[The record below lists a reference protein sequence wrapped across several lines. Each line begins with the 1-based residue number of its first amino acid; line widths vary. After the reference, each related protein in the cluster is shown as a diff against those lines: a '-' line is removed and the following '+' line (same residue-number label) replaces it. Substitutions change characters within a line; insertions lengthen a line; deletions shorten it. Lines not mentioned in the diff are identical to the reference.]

1 MPDHVTKQADLTSM
15 MTSPRNWAVQRFW
28 AALHCAKRPVRV
40 RPINAILA
48 RAVLLLG
55 LLAAGFSAQPALAV
69 EGAAQPAVSGSESIA
84 AQDASAPSAT
94 KTPPMAAPQHARRAS
109 FEQEHA
115 SPQARHVA
123 NWVVDSRD
131 NRSLP
136 FLIVDKSD
144 ARVFLFDASGRLRGA
159 APALLGLA
167 QGDDA
172 VPGIGNRKLST
183 ILPEERTTPAGRF
196 VASLDK
202 NLHGEEILWVDYD
215 TAIAL
220 HRVITSNAKER
231 RAQRLESSSPSERRI
246 SYGCINVPVKFYE
259 NVVSPAFTGTNG
271 IVYVLPETRS
281 ARQVFGSYDVE
292 EPAQP
297 QATSHAEPEPTG
309 LQAAR

>member
-1 MPDHVTKQADLTSM
+1 MATPLKISMLLT
-15 MTSPRNWAVQRFW
+15 RG
-28 AALHCAKRPVRV
+28 LC
-40 RPINAILA
+40 
-48 RAVLLLG
+48 LG
-55 LLAAGFSAQPALAV
+55 LLLAGLIANPACAAEAAAQLANPARPLPALDGAGANAPSVVQTEPAALSQRSSRANFEQAQPSK
-69 EGAAQPAVSGSESIA
+69 E
-84 AQDASAPSAT
+84 
-94 KTPPMAAPQHARRAS
+94 
-109 FEQEHA
+109 
-115 SPQARHVA
+115 ARHIA

-131 NRSLP
+131 NRGMP

-144 ARVFLFDASGRLRGA
+144 ARVFLFDATGRLRGA

-183 ILPEERTTPAGRF
+183 IRPEERTTPAGRF

-220 HRVITSNAKER
+220 HRVNTSNAKER
-231 RAQRLESSSPSERRI
+231 RAQRLDSSSPSDRRI

-292 EPAQP
+292 EPAQAQTTS
-297 QATSHAEPEPTG
+297 QAAPGLTG
-309 LQAAR
+309 LRAAR

>member
-1 MPDHVTKQADLTSM
+1 
-15 MTSPRNWAVQRFW
+15 MTSPINWTGQRLQ
-28 AALHCAKRPVRV
+28 AALPRAKRPARV
-40 RPINAILA
+40 HPISAIAA
-48 RAVLLLG
+48 RSALLLG

-69 EGAAQPAVSGSESIA
+69 DSAAQSAVSGPGSIA
-84 AQDASAPSAT
+84 AQDASVPFAA
-94 KTPPMAAPQHARRAS
+94 KIPPVAAPQRSGRAN
-109 FEQEHA
+109 FEQERA

-136 FLIVDKSD
+136 FLIVDKSE

-159 APALLGLA
+159 ASALLGLA

-183 ILPEERTTPAGRF
+183 IRPEERTTPAGRF

-220 HRVITSNAKER
+220 HRVVTSNAKER
-231 RAQRLESSSPSERRI
+231 RAQRLDSSSPSDRRI

-292 EPAQP
+292 EPTQAQITS
-297 QATSHAEPEPTG
+297 QAAPEPMGQQT
-309 LQAAR
+309 AR

>member
-1 MPDHVTKQADLTSM
+1 
-15 MTSPRNWAVQRFW
+15 MTLPRNWIGQRLR
-28 AALHCAKRPVRV
+28 AALLRARRPARVPPVR
-40 RPINAILA
+40 AIAA
-48 RAVLLLG
+48 RSVLLAG

-69 EGAAQPAVSGSESIA
+69 DGAPPSAVSGIGSIA
-84 AQDASAPSAT
+84 VQDASVSFAA
-94 KTPPMAAPQHARRAS
+94 KTPPMAVPQRSGRAN
-109 FEQEHA
+109 FEQEQA
-115 SPQARHVA
+115 SPEARHVA

-183 ILPEERTTPAGRF
+183 IRPEERTTPAGRF

-220 HRVITSNAKER
+220 HRVVTSNAKER
-231 RAQRLESSSPSERRI
+231 RAQRLDSSSPSDRRI

-259 NVVSPAFTGTNG
+259 NVVSPVFTGTNG
-271 IVYVLPETRS
+271 IVYVLPETRP
-281 ARQVFGSYDVE
+281 AREVFGSYDVE
-292 EPAQP
+292 
-297 QATSHAEPEPTG
+297 
-309 LQAAR
+309 